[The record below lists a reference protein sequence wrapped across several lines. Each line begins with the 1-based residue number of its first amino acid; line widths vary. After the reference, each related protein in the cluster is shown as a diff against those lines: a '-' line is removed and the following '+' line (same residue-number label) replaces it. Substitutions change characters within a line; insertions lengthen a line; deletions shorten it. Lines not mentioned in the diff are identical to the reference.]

1 MGSSA
6 QMEGLALFWTFR
18 TQDRREYVTTEMKV
32 GEEMCSS
39 ELVGVLFWLSMCC
52 TWQVKG

>member
-6 QMEGLALFWTFR
+6 QMEGLALFWTSHI
-18 TQDRREYVTTEMKV
+18 QDRREYVTTEMKV
-32 GEEMCSS
+32 GEEMCSL

-52 TWQVKG
+52 TWRVTG

>member
-6 QMEGLALFWTFR
+6 QMEGLALCWTSH

-32 GEEMCSS
+32 GEEMCSL

-52 TWQVKG
+52 TWRVTG

>member
-39 ELVGVLFWLSMCC
+39 ELVGVLFWLLMCC